1 MIFLTK
7 NWFFSRN
14 ILLAITENNKLQAK
28 LADVGL
34 SRKINPDDVL
44 TAGVGSLDYKSPEI
58 RTGNYDFKTDIWCLI
73 LLEI

>member
-1 MIFLTK
+1 
-7 NWFFSRN
+7 
-14 ILLAITENNKLQAK
+14 LAITENNKLQAK

-58 RTGNYDFKTDIWCLI
+58 RTGNYDFKTDIWC
-73 LLEI
+73 